1 MSDEEKAITSGYIE
15 KLYQKF
21 SKPLFENDRNLG
33 KAFQQMANGGIAVL
47 AYGYW
52 KNDTDLILQ
61 TFDLI
66 FANIDQVFLNDGYI
80 KGSSFRGVRGFW
92 YHSYGTN
99 SALATIALADLWNVD
114 VLKGTLI
121 NNQGYLNIFRGQ
133 P

>member
-1 MSDEEKAITSGYIE
+1 MQFGANYTVAASMLRNHMSDEEKAITSGYIE

-21 SKPLFENDRNLG
+21 SKPLFEKDRNLG
-33 KAFQQMANGGIAVL
+33 KAFKQMANGGIAVL

-80 KGSSFRGVRGFW
+80 KESSFRGVRGFW

-99 SALATIALADLWNVD
+99 SAPVSYTHL
-114 VLKGTLI
+114 TLPTTP
-121 NNQGYLNIFRGQ
+121 YV
-133 P
+133 